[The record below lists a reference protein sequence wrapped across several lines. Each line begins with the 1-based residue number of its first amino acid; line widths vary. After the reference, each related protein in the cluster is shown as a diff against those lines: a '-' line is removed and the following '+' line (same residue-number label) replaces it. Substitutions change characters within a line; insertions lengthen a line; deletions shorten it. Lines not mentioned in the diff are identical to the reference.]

1 MIERWKMALQAWLPY
16 VIALVIVG
24 LVIWIRFKRRGRPIK
39 GNGVGILA
47 PVLVVVVI
55 MCVGLYELMHLS
67 GKTFH
72 LPAFWEILISG
83 LLGIL
88 FGVITLMQTSY
99 EKRGN
104 GLVYTKP
111 NKNFKYIVIAI
122 VMIRIALAQYF
133 KGLDYV
139 DFTVLTMVL
148 AFVYIC
154 IWRIGSYVKFQ
165 GISKRASTG
174 F

>member
-1 MIERWKMALQAWLPY
+1 MMERWKMALQAWLPY

-47 PVLVVVVI
+47 PVLVLFVL
-55 MCVGLYELMHLS
+55 MSVGVYELMHIP
-67 GKTFH
+67 GKSFH
-72 LPAFWEILISG
+72 LPVFWEILISA
-83 LLGIL
+83 LLGTL

-99 EKRGN
+99 EKRGD
-104 GLVYTKP
+104 GLVYSKP

-122 VMIRIALAQYF
+122 VTIRIALAQYF
-133 KGLDYV
+133 KGMDYV

-154 IWRIGSYVKFQ
+154 IWRIGSYVKFH
-165 GISKRASTG
+165 GISRRASTG